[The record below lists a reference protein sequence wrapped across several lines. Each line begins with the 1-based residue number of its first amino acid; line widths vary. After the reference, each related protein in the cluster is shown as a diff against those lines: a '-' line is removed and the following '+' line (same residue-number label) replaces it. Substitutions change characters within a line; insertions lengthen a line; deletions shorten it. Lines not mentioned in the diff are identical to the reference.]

1 MATEN
6 IVSKVYRVLTD
17 VSSRVWDKIS
27 FWCLAKDVEL
37 ANGKNLET
45 TCGSITGIT
54 SSLTSTSTTMAASAS
69 AIKQLNDKIADLN
82 SNLIKYIS
90 DSSSDSGLS
99 HTVNIPD
106 GYKILMGVM
115 GNANSDMSLNYQF
128 SSIFWDGTNYTIQGG
143 QHHVLTYDDS
153 NNTLTGTSSSAANT
167 KRKRWYLVLVPEN
180 AINNYSPT
188 A

>member
-82 SNLIKYIS
+82 SNLVKELVVNVGVIS
-90 DSSSDSGLS
+90 DVANNKVVGTFTVPKGNFSQIYLGGSSAISTSS
-99 HTVNIPD
+99 MTYNWIQVFVN
-106 GYKILMGVM
+106 
-115 GNANSDMSLNYQF
+115 ST
-128 SSIFWDGTNYTIQGG
+128 SIA
-143 QHHVLTYDDS
+143 
-153 NNTLTGTSSSAANT
+153 TLTTEEKTIDLSSYDSDATIMIQVKGTATAN
-167 KRKRWYLVLVPEN
+167 YGAV
-180 AINNYSPT
+180 NYDVVFS
-188 A
+188 

>member
-1 MATEN
+1 MGNKAGTTVEASAVTQDDTN
-6 IVSKVYRVLTD
+6 TYFNVPAAGYYDTNSKVYT
-17 VSSRVWDKIS
+17 
-27 FWCLAKDVEL
+27 
-37 ANGKNLET
+37 
-45 TCGSITGIT
+45 
-54 SSLTSTSTTMAASAS
+54 
-69 AIKQLNDKIADLN
+69 LN

-99 HTVNIPD
+99 HTVSIPD

-128 SSIFWDGTNYTIQGG
+128 SSIFWDGTNYTIQSG

-153 NNTLTGTSSSAANT
+153 NNTLTGTSSSTANT

>member
-82 SNLIKYIS
+82 SNLSYKTYMETFAIGTGEKTVTVDGIIK
-90 DSSSDSGLS
+90 
-99 HTVNIPD
+99 TVMIVRHNNTTNRIM
-106 GYKILMGVM
+106 YY
-115 GNANSDMSLNYQF
+115 NSDFYEDKIYAYTA
-128 SSIFWDGTNYTIQGG
+128 SSGSNLYKGWVKQADLGNIFRINDKNSITF
-143 QHHVLTYDDS
+143 DS
-153 NNTLTGTSSSAANT
+153 VFTTSST
-167 KRKRWYLVLVPEN
+167 CDVL
-180 AINNYSPT
+180 ITYI
-188 A
+188 

>member
-82 SNLIKYIS
+82 SNL
-90 DSSSDSGLS
+90 G
-99 HTVNIPD
+99 
-106 GYKILMGVM
+106 
-115 GNANSDMSLNYQF
+115 ANEVCVPMT
-128 SSIFWDGTNYTIQGG
+128 ITGTNVNWKLSTSIKLDDKIYKANQVKCTSANYIVVNGTQVNQG
-143 QHHVLTYDDS
+143 
-153 NNTLTGTSSSAANT
+153 NTLDVSSATDIYATSTSAT
-167 KRKRWYLVLVPEN
+167 KIATMEIVYVKQ
-180 AINNYSPT
+180 
-188 A
+188 